1 MNKPIMQDIADSLSV
16 SRISVWKALNN
27 RPGVSDEL
35 RERILKEAVDIGYLK
50 EPVNGADI
58 EKVQTRTIAAVV
70 SRPESSIFWMQIIHQ
85 IAKELSLQ
93 RVNLMYIYMPTHS
106 NTDIEAELPDA
117 LSDGSVSGIIV
128 LNVYSEAQLRMLAE
142 LPIPKVF
149 LDSVPALSLDRMDG
163 DIVLIEGRSAVRQ
176 ITKRLL
182 DSGYTKLGF
191 VGDIHYAQTN
201 MDRYQ
206 GFMDAFAEL
215 GIKTDATFSMTGKLH
230 LDTHYQQIEAFL
242 KSLKTMPDGFVCA
255 SDYIAHFIQRYF
267 DENGIDQ
274 SKIYL
279 TGFDNNSE
287 YTNVMNK
294 ITTVDVQTGS
304 MGERLANK
312 IMFAINHPNL
322 PNEVSYVLT
331 NVIYRSFP
339 NPKKGN
345 SKG

>member
-1 MNKPIMQDIADSLSV
+1 MQDIADTLSV

-27 RPGVSDEL
+27 RPGVSAEL
-35 RERILKEAVDIGYLK
+35 REQVLKEAVKIGYIK
-50 EPVNGADI
+50 ESGNGADV
-58 EKVQTRTIAAVV
+58 ERVQTRTIAAVV

-85 IAKELSLQ
+85 IAKELSIQ
-93 RVNLMYIYMPTHS
+93 KVNLMYIYMPSHGS
-106 NTDIEAELPDA
+106 EDAGDILPDA
-117 LSDGSVSGIIV
+117 LTDGSVSGIIV
-128 LNVYSEAQLRMLAE
+128 LNVYSETQLRMLAA

-149 LDSVPALSLDRMDG
+149 LDSVPALHLERMDG

-182 DSGYTKLGF
+182 DNGYTKLGF
-191 VGDIHYAQTN
+191 VGDIRYAQTN
-201 MDRYQ
+201 MDRFQ
-206 GFMDAFAEL
+206 GFLDAFAECGL
-215 GIKTDATFSMTGKLH
+215 KADATFSLTEKLH
-230 LDTHYQQIEAFL
+230 LDTHYQQIETFL
-242 KSLKTMPDGFVCA
+242 KSLKVMPDGFICA

-267 DENGIDQ
+267 DENDIDQ
-274 SKIYL
+274 SKVYL

-287 YTNVMNK
+287 YTNVTNK
-294 ITTVDVQTGS
+294 ITTVDVQTGF

-339 NPKKGN
+339 DPKEG
-345 SKG
+345 